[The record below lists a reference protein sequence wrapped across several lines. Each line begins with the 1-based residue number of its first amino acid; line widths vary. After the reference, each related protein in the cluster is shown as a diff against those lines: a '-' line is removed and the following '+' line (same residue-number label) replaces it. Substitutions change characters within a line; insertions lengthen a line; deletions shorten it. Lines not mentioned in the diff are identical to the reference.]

1 MFLLVFLSVSF
12 QLLPEGVMALDQY
25 IKLLIDVSEN
35 DLNHVEKS
43 NKNFGQSSIFENAD
57 HFAGELG

>member
-1 MFLLVFLSVSF
+1 
-12 QLLPEGVMALDQY
+12 LLPEGVMALDQY